1 MNKII
6 LSHSKSPFPT
16 SSLGPKGFE
25 ARLFNLSEVGG
36 LKNLGPVEGPERLSV
51 VE

>member
-1 MNKII
+1 MNKIT

-16 SSLGPKGFE
+16 RSHPKGFG
-25 ARLFNLSEVGG
+25 AQLFNLSEVGG
-36 LKNLGPVEGPERLSV
+36 LKNLGAVEGPQRLSV